1 MSAKLTNLEGKK
13 KRFRFFFSL
22 FFVFLEK
29 LYVMNR
35 TFSSFFFALPIVF
48 MGLSSPAAAQDF
60 KFNFG
65 PKSPEGYV
73 SVLASD
79 IYSADKGYGFEPG
92 SSPEYVECSSKGRLS
107 SCFVTSGEVLTFSVA
122 VPEGDYRVRLTLGDE
137 KGESSTTVKSEIR
150 RLAFENISTGKSEI
164 RQLCFNVN
172 VRTPLLSQGNTI
184 KLNTREMD
192 YQTGRL
198 LTYTWDDKLTLSFYG
213 SAAKVCAVEI
223 ERLDGTVPRVF
234 IIGDST
240 VTDQKSGGT
249 WGQYLPVWMTEGAV
263 VCNHA
268 ESGMTIKGFRFSR
281 RWDKIMESCR
291 EGDYLLIQLGTN
303 DEKSKGH
310 DPMWP
315 EDDRSGDWVRTHSDA
330 STDYV
335 WGLATMALEAKRHG
349 VIPVIVSPMTKI
361 DRRSAKATELMTPYG
376 QNAARAAQLA
386 DCQYIDLWS
395 ISRSL
400 IEALGDDALLMYADG
415 THTDNYGAYLFS
427 LAIADALKTGVMAG
441 KGMVRDDLPVLDVEN
456 PHPLPSEFTCPLE
469 PRKEKPANEA
479 YKNGQT
485 RFGPL

>member
-1 MSAKLTNLEGKK
+1 MNYKYHLS
-13 KRFRFFFSL
+13 
-22 FFVFLEK
+22 FL
-29 LYVMNR
+29 LALIG
-35 TFSSFFFALPIVF
+35 FAAIPAS
-48 MGLSSPAAAQDF
+48 GLDY

-65 PKSPEGYV
+65 PSSPEGYV
-73 SVLASD
+73 SVLSSD
-79 IYSADKGYGFEPG
+79 IYSPEKGYGFEPG
-92 SSPEYVECSSKGRLS
+92 SAPRNVERSSKARLS
-107 SCFVTSGEVLTFSVA
+107 SCFVTSDAVLTFSVA
-122 VPEGDYRVRLTLGDE
+122 RPEGDYRVKLTLGDE
-137 KGESSTTVKSEIR
+137 KGESSTTVKSEVR
-150 RLAFENISTGKSEI
+150 RLALENVSTRKSEI
-164 RQLCFNVN
+164 TQVCFNVN
-172 VRTPLLSQGNTI
+172 VRTPSLSKGNTI

-192 YQTGRL
+192 YRTGSL

-213 SAAKVCAVEI
+213 AEPKVCAVEI
-223 ERLDGTVPRVF
+223 EPLASGVARVF

-249 WGQYLPVWMTEGAV
+249 WGQYLPVWMGEGAV
-263 VCNHA
+263 VSNHA

-310 DPMWP
+310 DPMWD

-349 VIPVIVSPMTKI
+349 MIPVIVSPMTKI

-376 QNAARAAQLA
+376 QNASKAAELA
-386 DCQYIDLWS
+386 DCQFIDLWS

-400 IEALGDDALLMYADG
+400 IEALGGDALLMYADG

-427 LAIADALKTGVMAG
+427 LAIANALKSGVMSSEG
-441 KGMVRDDLPVLDVEN
+441 LIRDDLPSFDARN
-456 PHPLPSEFTCPLE
+456 PHPLPSEFSCPLE
-469 PRKEKPANEA
+469 PKPNTHPGSEA